1 MGLGDSAMTVVAI
14 LLAAILMFVF
24 PLMMTADNNEDVTNL
39 KVEQLT
45 TDFTDTMRVTGKLT
59 QEDYDNFVV
68 NLAATGN
75 AYDVQIEVQRLDENL
90 AKKNYGT
97 TVTIGDNV
105 YYTEY
110 TAQIL
115 DELANNKQRVT
126 YFSEGDIVTVSV
138 ESGPSLAQTL
148 KNIWFK
154 IFGKELTPVAKSTGM
169 VTTKGN

>member
-45 TDFTDTMRVTGKLT
+45 TDFTDSMRVTGKLT

-68 NLAATGN
+68 SLAATGN
-75 AYDVQIEVQRLDENL
+75 AYDTQIEVQRIDENL

-110 TAQIL
+110 TSQIL
-115 DELANNKQRVT
+115 DELASNGVT
-126 YFSEGDIVTVSV
+126 YFTEGDIVTVSV

>member
-1 MGLGDSAMTVVAI
+1 MNRNDFEMFANNVVYFYNGATTLKPKCVKEAI
-14 LLAAILMFVF
+14 C
-24 PLMMTADNNEDVTNL
+24 
-39 KVEQLT
+39 K
-45 TDFTDTMRVTGKLT
+45 
-59 QEDYDNFVV
+59 
-68 NLAATGN
+68 
-75 AYDVQIEVQRLDENL
+75 
-90 AKKNYGT
+90 
-97 TVTIGDNV
+97 

-115 DELANNKQRVT
+115 DELAQNGVT
-126 YFSEGDIVTVSV
+126 NFTEGDIVTVSV

>member
-75 AYDVQIEVQRLDENL
+75 AYDV
-90 AKKNYGT
+90 
-97 TVTIGDNV
+97 
-105 YYTEY
+105 
-110 TAQIL
+110 
-115 DELANNKQRVT
+115 
-126 YFSEGDIVTVSV
+126 
-138 ESGPSLAQTL
+138 
-148 KNIWFK
+148 
-154 IFGKELTPVAKSTGM
+154 
-169 VTTKGN
+169 

>member
-24 PLMMTADNNEDVTNL
+24 PLMTTADNNESVTNL

-45 TDFTDTMRVTGKLT
+45 TDFTDAMRVTGKLT

-75 AYDVQIEVQRLDENL
+75 AYDTQIEVQRLDENL

-115 DELANNKQRVT
+115 DELANNGVT
-126 YFSEGDIVTVSV
+126 YFTEGDIVTVSV

-154 IFGKELTPVAKSTGM
+154 IFGKQLTPVAKSTGM

>member
-115 DELANNKQRVT
+115 DELAQNGVT
-126 YFSEGDIVTVSV
+126 NFTEGDIVTVSV

-154 IFGKELTPVAKSTGM
+154 IFGKELTPVAKSTGL

>member
-24 PLMMTADNNEDVTNL
+24 PLMMVADDNEDVIDL
-39 KVEQLT
+39 KVQQIT
-45 TDFTDTMRVTGKLT
+45 TDFTDTIIVTGKLT
-59 QEDYDNFVV
+59 QEDYDNFLV

-75 AYDVQIEVQRLDENL
+75 AYDVQIEIQRLDENL

-97 TVTIGDNV
+97 TTIIGDNV

-110 TAQIL
+110 TSQIL
-115 DELANNKQRVT
+115 DNLAAGGVD
-126 YFSEGDIVTVSV
+126 YMSEGDVITVTV
-138 ESGPSLAQTL
+138 EKGPTLAQSL
-148 KNIWFK
+148 KNVWFN

-169 VTTKGN
+169 VTTDGT

>member
-24 PLMMTADNNEDVTNL
+24 PLMMVADDNEDVIDL
-39 KVEQLT
+39 KVQQIT
-45 TDFTDTMRVTGKLT
+45 TDFTDTIIVTGKLT
-59 QEDYDNFVV
+59 QEDYDNFLV

-75 AYDVQIEVQRLDENL
+75 AYDVQIEIQRLDENL

-97 TVTIGDNV
+97 TVIIGDNV

-110 TAQIL
+110 TSQIL
-115 DELANNKQRVT
+115 DNLAANRVD
-126 YFSEGDIVTVSV
+126 YMSEGDVITVTV
-138 ESGPSLAQTL
+138 EKGPTLAQSL
-148 KNIWFK
+148 KNVWFN

-169 VTTKGN
+169 VTTDGT

>member
-75 AYDVQIEVQRLDENL
+75 AYDIQIEIQRLDENL
-90 AKKNYGT
+90 AKKNYGI

-115 DELANNKQRVT
+115 DKLAQNGVT
-126 YFSEGDIVTVSV
+126 YFTEGDIVTVLV

-148 KNIWFK
+148 NNIWFK